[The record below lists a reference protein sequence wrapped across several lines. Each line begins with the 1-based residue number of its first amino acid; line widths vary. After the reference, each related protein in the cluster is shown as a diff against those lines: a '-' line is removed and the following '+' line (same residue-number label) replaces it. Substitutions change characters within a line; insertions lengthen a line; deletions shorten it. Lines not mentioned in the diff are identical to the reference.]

1 MRLKNEFLADV
12 PVSAPQTQVG
22 QLEAI
27 IRSAQALLKE
37 GLNDEAIHLLA
48 AFSTEHDL
56 C

>member
-1 MRLKNEFLADV
+1 MLEHKADA
-12 PVSAPQTQVG
+12 PGFEPQTQVG

-27 IRSAQALLKE
+27 IRSAQSLLKE